1 MWEMNKHKLFKFKSG
16 IITIKILSMV
26 PEKFINLLWKN
37 NINIKNIVR
46 ENATT
51 FYLDVSLKNYN
62 EITNIAKR
70 TNSKI
75 IITKRTGLSFL
86 LLKAKNRMTF
96 VVGIVIFVCILYILS
111 TFIWNIDI
119 KTEKYIAPYEILE
132 QLNSMGIKRG
142 TNSRLINVYE
152 TEKKMIKQN
161 DNIMWVSVRING
173 SNLSVNV
180 IERQSPPVISTDT
193 SFCNLKSKCDAEI
206 VRIYTTAGTA
216 LVKANDIVKKGQ
228 ILVKGEQGKDGSIYS
243 VHASGEVIAKT
254 NYEESASVQVIGT
267 KNIRTGSVIT
277 NQFIYIFG
285 KRFYLNKNTIKF
297 TNYDKIVDSKS
308 FIQKEMY
315 YKIKNVPFTL
325 DKNTAITET
334 ANKLYDKIKL
344 NLDKTVKIVD
354 KIVDS
359 KDENNNLTVRVLVVA
374 EENIAVEDATN

>member
-1 MWEMNKHKLFKFKSG
+1 MWEMIKHKLFKFKSG
-16 IITIKILSMV
+16 TITIKVLSIV

-46 ENATT
+46 ENSTT

-62 EITNIAKR
+62 EINNIAKR

-86 LLKAKNRMTF
+86 ILKARSRMTF
-96 VVGIVIFVCILYILS
+96 VLGIILFVGILYFLS

-132 QLNSMGIKRG
+132 QLSSMGIKRG
-142 TNSRLINVYE
+142 TNSKFINVYE

-161 DNIMWVSVRING
+161 DNIMWVNVRING
-173 SNLSVNV
+173 SNLYVNV
-180 IERQSPPVISTDT
+180 IERQSPPKITTDT
-193 SFCNLKSKCDAEI
+193 SFCNLKSRCDAQI

-216 LVKANDIVKKGQ
+216 LVKANDIVKTGQ
-228 ILVKGEQGKDGSIYS
+228 ILVKGEQGKEGSIYS

-254 NYEESASVQVIGT
+254 NYEESALVQVMGT
-267 KNIRTGSVIT
+267 KNIRTGNTVT

-297 TNYDKIVDSKS
+297 SNYDKIVDSKS
-308 FIQKEMY
+308 FIQKEVY
-315 YKIKNVPFTL
+315 YETKNISFTL
-325 DKNTAITET
+325 DKDTAVTET
-334 ANKLYDKIKL
+334 ANKLYNKIKL
-344 NLDKTVKIVD
+344 NLAKTVKIVD
-354 KIVDS
+354 KIVDY
-359 KDENNNLTVRVLVVA
+359 KDENNNLNVRVLVVA
-374 EENIAVEDATN
+374 EENIAIEDVAN